1 MNKLDST
8 PSSLTFSVTSHLGP
22 QPAHRLI
29 VLVPESEVDT
39 TKTARKIWE
48 LANVLNCPVQFIGL
62 SKDTVR
68 EPGLRRQLVTLSA
81 LVRYDRVHVESKI
94 EFGSNWLKVVK
105 CNWRKG
111 DVIAC
116 FEEQQTGFARRS
128 LGQILELNLKAT
140 VYVLSGFQYP
150 ERPRSD
156 WLLNMMAWAGSIGIV
171 AGFFLMQVKI
181 TQLPEDWAHTAL
193 MYLSIPIEVGLI
205 WGWNTLF
212 P

>member
-8 PSSLTFSVTSHLGP
+8 PPSLTFSIASHSDP

-39 TKTARKIWE
+39 TETARKIWE
-48 LANVLNCPVQFIGL
+48 LANALKCHVQFIGL

-68 EPGLRRQLVTLSA
+68 EPGLRRQLVILSA
-81 LVRYDRVHVESKI
+81 LVRDDWVHVESKI
-94 EFGSNWLKVVK
+94 EFGSNWLKVVE

-116 FEEQQTGFARRS
+116 FEEQQTGFARKP
-128 LGQILELNLKAT
+128 LGRVLESNLNT
-140 VYVLSGFQYP
+140 TIHVLSGFQYP
-150 ERPRSD
+150 ERSRSD
-156 WLLNMMAWAGSIGIV
+156 WLRNVMAWAGSLGII
-171 AGFFLMQVKI
+171 AGFFWMQVKI
-181 TQLPEDWAHTAL
+181 TQLPEDWVHTAL

-205 WGWNTLF
+205 WGWNALF
-212 P
+212 S